1 MLRWT
6 GGSADD
12 LVVCLGD
19 LNEHI
24 DGFDDIHGAYGASER
39 NMQVRILSEFVLEI
53 NYTC

>member
-19 LNEHI
+19 FNEHI
-24 DGFDDIHGAYGASER
+24 EGFDYIHGAYNNNNNNGY
-39 NMQVRILSEFVLEI
+39 F
-53 NYTC
+53 